1 MPELPEVEIVR
12 QSLDK
17 KINQKK
23 VKKVIIRNRNLRI
36 KIPMHFS
43 RLLEGLKVDKVKRFS
58 KYLIL
63 CLSNGSYC
71 LIHLGMSGTIHAIHK
86 NKKNFLTNTSFYN
99 SLTLPKKHNHVE
111 IIFDNLR
118 IIYNDPRRFGFFQI
132 IKDYA
137 KLKKRFAHLGPEP
150 FHSKFNLNYINS
162 FLKGK
167 EKKIKNFLIDQNFVS
182 GIGNIYAS
190 EILFLS
196 KIDPYKKANLLKI
209 SDCRKIVINS
219 KKILK
224 NAIGKGGS
232 SIRDFKNI
240 TGIKGGFQNIFKVY
254 QRDGLR
260 CKRIK
265 CSGIIQKKNIS
276 NRSTFF
282 CKICQK

>member
-36 KIPMHFS
+36 KIPSNFS
-43 RLLEGLKVDKVKRFS
+43 RLLEGLIIDKVKRFS

-71 LIHLGMSGTIHAIHK
+71 IIHLGMSGTIHLIHN
-86 NKKNFLTNTSFYN
+86 NKKKFLTNTSFYN
-99 SLTLPKKHNHVE
+99 SLTLPKKHNHLE
-111 IIFDNLR
+111 IIFNDLR

-132 IKDYA
+132 VENYE
-137 KLKKRFAHLGPEP
+137 KLKRRFNHLGPEP
-150 FHSKFNLNYINS
+150 FDKRFNQNYIYL
-162 FLKGK
+162 FFKKK
-167 EKKIKNFLIDQNFVS
+167 EKNIKNFLLDQKFVS

-196 KIDPYKKANLLKI
+196 KINPYKKANFLKI
-209 SDCRKIVINS
+209 SDCRKILIS
-219 KKILK
+219 TKKILK
-224 NAIGKGGS
+224 DAIDKGGS

-240 TGIKGGFQNIFKVY
+240 TGTKGGFQKIFKVY
-254 QRDGLR
+254 QREGLQ

-265 CSGIIQKKNIS
+265 CKGIIQKKIIS

>member
-1 MPELPEVEIVR
+1 M
-12 QSLDK
+12 
-17 KINQKK
+17 
-23 VKKVIIRNRNLRI
+23 
-36 KIPMHFS
+36 
-43 RLLEGLKVDKVKRFS
+43 
-58 KYLIL
+58 
-63 CLSNGSYC
+63 
-71 LIHLGMSGTIHAIHK
+71 
-86 NKKNFLTNTSFYN
+86 
-99 SLTLPKKHNHVE
+99 
-111 IIFDNLR
+111 
-118 IIYNDPRRFGFFQI
+118 
-132 IKDYA
+132 
-137 KLKKRFAHLGPEP
+137 
-150 FHSKFNLNYINS
+150 
-162 FLKGK
+162 
-167 EKKIKNFLIDQNFVS
+167 
-182 GIGNIYAS
+182 
-190 EILFLS
+190 ILFLS